1 MKRYRRYR
9 NKLEMFLASN
19 KGKRTLNLFYSWG
32 AAFVILGALFKLL
45 HLRYANEILFVS
57 MMTEFLVFFI
67 SGFEKP
73 AATYNWEE
81 VFPELA
87 SKNPMDKAEM
97 EARRLYLLE
106 KASQQREAVG
116 ATSVA
121 PLIQGSISAQPQ
133 NSGWAREL
141 VPETELVR
149 LEAGITA
156 LGEAAMQLSRIA
168 EVSNGM
174 MDSYQAMASD
184 YEAISRGS
192 HEYVQQ
198 MEALARNVSGLN
210 TIYEIQLKGISSQ
223 IDAIDRINSGL
234 HHIRSMYDST
244 VDDSRD
250 FKQENERM
258 AQQLRQLN
266 LVYARMLEAL
276 TVNMG
281 AAGSPH
287 TPYTSS
293 MEATASQ
300 Q

>member
-1 MKRYRRYR
+1 MKRYRRYQ

-19 KGKRTLNLFYSWG
+19 RGKRTLNLFYSWG

-45 HLRYANEILFVS
+45 HIRYANEILFFS

-87 SKNPMDKAEM
+87 SKNPMDKSEM
-97 EARRLYLLE
+97 EARRIYLLE
-106 KASQQREAVG
+106 KAEQQRKAI
-116 ATSVA
+116 TSETSSA
-121 PLIQGSISAQPQ
+121 PSSVLNVNLPNHSL
-133 NSGWAREL
+133 AREL
-141 VPETELVR
+141 VPEEELSR
-149 LEAGITA
+149 LSAGITA

-174 MDSYQAMASD
+174 MSSYQSMAND
-184 YEAISRGS
+184 YEALSQGS
-192 HEYVQQ
+192 HQYIEQ

-234 HHIRSMYDST
+234 HRISSMYDST
-244 VDDSRD
+244 VVDSRD
-250 FKQENERM
+250 FQKENELM

-276 TVNMG
+276 TINMG
-281 AAGSPH
+281 QPGTPH
-287 TPYTSS
+287 TPYTTTTTQ
-293 MEATASQ
+293 EN
-300 Q
+300 